1 MKTVWRVFSYLKRY
15 PWMAAGTLTCA
26 ILSTLMVIV
35 FPATAKWIIDDVVR
49 ANRPDKLLPLILL
62 AAVAFLVQHG
72 FKALR
77 LVLNNTFEQRVIFD
91 LRSDLYSHIQL
102 LPLRWFDNRATGD
115 LMTRVIEDVNSV
127 ERVLI
132 DGIEQGVV
140 AILQVVI
147 VISVMFYLNVKLALL
162 ALVPFPLLIAG
173 ALTYTL
179 TAHRRYRSQRRASSN
194 MNALLHDNL
203 AGVRQIKS
211 FVREREEHARFN
223 RVSDQLRHATLVV
236 MRVWAIYSP
245 SMSMF
250 EAIGALLV
258 LGFGGHAVLTG
269 AMQIG
274 DLVAFLMLTAFL
286 YDPVSRLHQLNQ
298 LVQAGRAAG
307 ERVFE
312 ILDEQ
317 VEAGAVAGIGD
328 PGTAITD
335 RGYKARIL
343 GDIRYENVSFSYVEG
358 LPALRCVSFHAPP
371 GATVA
376 LVGATGAG
384 KSTLVNLLVRFYEF
398 TSGEIH
404 IDGKPVREYELR
416 TLREAIGVV
425 TQESFLFN
433 GSIRENLL
441 MGKPDATDAELWRAV
456 DAANARQFI
465 ERLPDGLESVV
476 GERGV
481 KLSVGEK
488 QRLSIARSLLK
499 DPPILILDEATAS
512 VDTATE
518 RLIQEALER
527 LMANRTSI
535 VIAHR
540 LSTIVYAWK
549 ICAAVPAKFAR
560 GLATARDRVA
570 GGNHYLGK
578 SRARAAITGLRRIPL
593 SGRRWCRCGR
603 SRNRDGL
610 AGLQFTTVFDVV
622 GFLQFID
629 AYFVHFGYGR
639 QCLSARHDVRVAH
652 SGGMRR
658 RHGWSGRI
666 RRRGRA
672 LSNHDP
678 WPDVGNFLLQL

>member
-1 MKTVWRVFSYLKRY
+1 METVCRVFAYLRRY
-15 PWMAAGTLTCA
+15 PWLAVGTLTCA
-26 ILSTLMVIV
+26 VLGTLMVAI
-35 FPATAKWIIDDVVR
+35 FPTVTKWIINDVVR
-49 ANRPDKLLPLILL
+49 ANHPEKLLPLVLL
-62 AAVAFLVQHG
+62 AAAAFLLQHG
-72 FKALR
+72 FNALR
-77 LVLNNTFEQRVIFD
+77 IVLNNTFEQKVIFD

-140 AILQVVI
+140 ALLQVII
-147 VISVMFYLNVKLALL
+147 VMVVMFYLNAKLALL
-162 ALVPFPLLIAG
+162 ALAPFPLLIAG

-179 TAHRRYRSQRRASSN
+179 TAHRRYRLQRRAASA

-203 AGVRQIKS
+203 SGVRQIKS
-211 FVREREEHARFN
+211 FVRENEEHGRFN

-250 EAIGALLV
+250 EAFGAVLV
-258 LGFGGHAVLTG
+258 LGFGSRAVSAG
-269 AMQIG
+269 GMQIG

-286 YDPVSRLHQLNQ
+286 YDPISRLHQLNQ
-298 LVQAGRAAG
+298 LMQAGRAAG

-312 ILDEQ
+312 ILDERI
-317 VEAGAVAGIGD
+317 EPGWIDSKPSARVA
-328 PGTAITD
+328 
-335 RGYKARIL
+335 
-343 GDIRYENVSFSYVEG
+343 GDIRYEEVSFSYTDG
-358 LPALRCVSFHAPP
+358 LPALDHVSFHAPP
-371 GATVA
+371 GATIA

-398 TSGEIH
+398 NSGEIYV
-404 IDGKPVREYELR
+404 DGRPIRRYGLR
-416 TLREAIGVV
+416 SLREAIGVV

-441 MGKPDATDAELWRAV
+441 IGKPLATDAELWRAV
-456 DAANARQFI
+456 DAANARGFI
-465 ERLPDGLESVV
+465 ERLPSGLESVV

-488 QRLSIARSLLK
+488 QRLSIARALLK

-527 LMANRTSI
+527 LMFHRTSI

-540 LSTIVYAWK
+540 LSTIVHADQ
-549 ICAAVPAKFAR
+549 ILVLDHGRIIER
-560 GLATARDRVA
+560 G
-570 GGNHYLGK
+570 
-578 SRARAAITGLRRIPL
+578 
-593 SGRRWCRCGR
+593 
-603 SRNRDGL
+603 
-610 AGLQFTTVFDVV
+610 
-622 GFLQFID
+622 
-629 AYFVHFGYGR
+629 
-639 QCLSARHDVRVAH
+639 RHDELLAF
-652 SGGMRR
+652 GGKYARLCEQSLLETSAQPEQ
-658 RHGWSGRI
+658 GTAEEI
-666 RRRGRA
+666 A
-672 LSNHDP
+672 TLPIPAPDEQLSI
-678 WPDVGNFLLQL
+678 

>member
-1 MKTVWRVFSYLKRY
+1 MKTVWRVFGYLKRY
-15 PWMAAGTLTCA
+15 PWLATGTLACA
-26 ILSTLMVIV
+26 ITGTLMVIV
-35 FPATAKWIIDDVVR
+35 FPAVTKRIIDDVVR
-49 ANRPDKLLPLILL
+49 QNHPEKLLPLVLF
-62 AAVAFLVQHG
+62 AAAAFLIQHV
-72 FKALR
+72 FNALR
-77 LVLNNTFEQRVIFD
+77 IILNNTFEQKVIFD

-140 AILQVVI
+140 AVLQVLI
-147 VISVMFYLNVKLALL
+147 VVGVMFYFNAKLTLL

-179 TAHRRYRSQRRASSN
+179 TAHRRYRLQRRAASA

-203 AGVRQIKS
+203 SGIRQIKS
-211 FVREREEHARFN
+211 FVREKEEHGRFN

-250 EAIGALLV
+250 EACGAVIV
-258 LGFGGHAVLTG
+258 LAFGSHAVLTG

-312 ILDEQ
+312 ILDEPIELGWSETETS
-317 VEAGAVAGIGD
+317 VRVA
-328 PGTAITD
+328 
-335 RGYKARIL
+335 
-343 GDIRYENVSFSYVEG
+343 GDIRYEDVSFSYAEG
-358 LPALRCVSFHAPP
+358 LPALRHVFLHARP
-371 GATVA
+371 GETVA
-376 LVGATGAG
+376 LVGATGGG
-384 KSTLVNLLVRFYEF
+384 KSTLVSLLARFYELRE
-398 TSGEIH
+398 GEIYV
-404 IDGKPVREYELR
+404 DGKPIREYGVR
-416 TLREAIGVV
+416 ALRENIGLV

-441 MGKPDATDAELWRAV
+441 MGKPTASDAELWRAV
-456 DAANARQFI
+456 EAANARQFI
-465 ERLPDGLESVV
+465 ERLPNGLESVV

-488 QRLSIARSLLK
+488 QRLSIARALLK

-518 RLIQEALER
+518 RLIQEALEH

-540 LSTIVYAWK
+540 LSTIVRADQ
-549 ICAAVPAKFAR
+549 ILVLDHGRIIERGTHEELIAR
-560 GLATARDRVA
+560 GGKYARLCEQSLLETRDERI
-570 GGNHYLGK
+570 
-578 SRARAAITGLRRIPL
+578 AREVESLVGRDSVEPSEIENEIP
-593 SGRRWCRCGR
+593 S
-603 SRNRDGL
+603 
-610 AGLQFTTVFDVV
+610 
-622 GFLQFID
+622 
-629 AYFVHFGYGR
+629 
-639 QCLSARHDVRVAH
+639 
-652 SGGMRR
+652 
-658 RHGWSGRI
+658 
-666 RRRGRA
+666 
-672 LSNHDP
+672 
-678 WPDVGNFLLQL
+678 

>member
-35 FPATAKWIIDDVVR
+35 FPAAAKWIIDDVVR

-72 FKALR
+72 FNALR

-258 LGFGGHAVLTG
+258 LGFGAHAVLAG

-317 VEAGAVAGIGD
+317 VEAGALAEIGD

-343 GDIRYENVSFSYVEG
+343 GDIRYENVNFSYVEG
-358 LPALRCVSFHAPP
+358 LPALRHVSFHAPP
-371 GATVA
+371 GETVA

-398 TSGEIH
+398 TSGEIY
-404 IDGKPVREYELR
+404 IDGKAVREYELH

-441 MGKPDATDAELWRAV
+441 MGKPDATGAELWRAV

-488 QRLSIARSLLK
+488 QRLSIARALLK

-540 LSTIVYAWK
+540 LSTIVYADQ
-549 ICAAVPAKFAR
+549 ILV
-560 GLATARDRVA
+560 LD
-570 GGNHYLGK
+570 H
-578 SRARAAITGLRRIPL
+578 
-593 SGRRWCRCGR
+593 
-603 SRNRDGL
+603 
-610 AGLQFTTVFDVV
+610 
-622 GFLQFID
+622 
-629 AYFVHFGYGR
+629 
-639 QCLSARHDVRVAH
+639 
-652 SGGMRR
+652 
-658 RHGWSGRI
+658 GRI
-666 RRRGRA
+666 IERGT
-672 LSNHDP
+672 HDE
-678 WPDVGNFLLQL
+678 LLAQDGKYARLCRQSLLEASPLRETDAQTEIVTAESLEREQQLPV

>member
-1 MKTVWRVFSYLKRY
+1 MKTVWRVFAYLKRY
-15 PWMAAGTLTCA
+15 PWLAAGTLACA
-26 ILSTLMVIV
+26 ILGTLLVIV
-35 FPATAKWIIDDVVR
+35 FPTVTKWIIDDVVR

-62 AAVAFLVQHG
+62 ATVAFLIQHL
-72 FKALR
+72 FNSLR
-77 LVLNNTFEQRVIFD
+77 LILNNTFEQKVIFD

-140 AILQVVI
+140 AVLQIVI
-147 VISVMFYLNVKLALL
+147 VVAVMFYWNAKLALL
-162 ALVPFPLLIAG
+162 ALVPLPLLIAG
-173 ALTYTL
+173 ALAYTL
-179 TAHRRYRSQRRASSN
+179 TAHRRYRLQRRAASN
-194 MNALLHDNL
+194 INALLHDNL

-211 FVREREEHARFN
+211 FAREREEHARFN
-223 RVSDQLRHATLVV
+223 RASDQLRHATLVV
-236 MRVWAIYSP
+236 MRTWAIYSP

-258 LGFGGHAVLTG
+258 LGFGSHDVLTG
-269 AMQIG
+269 SLQLG
-274 DLVAFLMLTAFL
+274 DLVGILMLMAFL
-286 YDPVSRLHQLNQ
+286 YDPISRLHQLNQ

-312 ILDEQ
+312 ILDEDAEPG
-317 VEAGAVAGIGD
+317 VVTGVGD
-328 PGTAITD
+328 PGTATID
-335 RGYKARIL
+335 RGYSTRII
-343 GDIRYENVSFSYVEG
+343 GDIRYDNVSFSYVDG
-358 LPALRCVSFHAPP
+358 LSALRHISFHALP
-371 GATVA
+371 GTTTA

-398 TSGEIH
+398 DSGQIYV
-404 IDGKPVREYELR
+404 DDKPVREYDLR

-441 MGKPDATDAELWRAV
+441 MGKPTATDAELWRAV

-465 ERLPDGLESVV
+465 ERLPQGLESVV

-488 QRLSIARSLLK
+488 QRLSIARALLK

-518 RLIQEALER
+518 RLIQEALEH

-540 LSTIVYAWK
+540 LSTIVGADQILVLDHGRVVERGTHEELLVLDQKYALLCRQSLLESSPQRQTEPQEE
-549 ICAAVPAKFAR
+549 IV
-560 GLATARDRVA
+560 TSEVA
-570 GGNHYLGK
+570 EPEEE
-578 SRARAAITGLRRIPL
+578 RL
-593 SGRRWCRCGR
+593 S
-603 SRNRDGL
+603 
-610 AGLQFTTVFDVV
+610 V
-622 GFLQFID
+622 
-629 AYFVHFGYGR
+629 
-639 QCLSARHDVRVAH
+639 
-652 SGGMRR
+652 
-658 RHGWSGRI
+658 
-666 RRRGRA
+666 
-672 LSNHDP
+672 
-678 WPDVGNFLLQL
+678 

>member
-1 MKTVWRVFSYLKRY
+1 MKTVWRVFAYFKRY

-26 ILSTLMVIV
+26 IMSTLMVIV
-35 FPATAKWIIDDVVR
+35 FPAATKWIIDDVVR
-49 ANRPDKLLPLILL
+49 ANRPDKLLPLIML
-62 AAVAFLVQHG
+62 AAAAFLVQHG
-72 FKALR
+72 FNALR
-77 LVLNNTFEQRVIFD
+77 IVLNNTFEQRVIFD

-147 VISVMFYLNVKLALL
+147 VISVMLYLNFKLALF

-211 FVREREEHARFN
+211 FVRDREEHARFN

-286 YDPVSRLHQLNQ
+286 YDPISRLHQLNQ

-312 ILDEQ
+312 ILDEPAEPG
-317 VEAGAVAGIGD
+317 VVAAGA
-328 PGTAITD
+328 D
-335 RGYKARIL
+335 RGGAQLVADFPREAVSFPHRRDIEPQRARIV
-343 GDIRYENVSFSYVEG
+343 GDICYENVSFSYVEG
-358 LPALRCVSFHAPP
+358 LPALRHVSFHAPP
-371 GATVA
+371 GATIA

-384 KSTLVNLLVRFYEF
+384 KSTLMNLLVRFYEF
-398 TSGEIH
+398 TNGEIYV
-404 IDGKPVREYELR
+404 DGKSVREYGLR

-441 MGKPDATDAELWRAV
+441 MGKPDATEIELWRAV

-488 QRLSIARSLLK
+488 QRLSIARALLK

-540 LSTIVYAWK
+540 LSTIVHAEQ
-549 ICAAVPAKFAR
+549 ILV
-560 GLATARDRVA
+560 LD
-570 GGNHYLGK
+570 H
-578 SRARAAITGLRRIPL
+578 
-593 SGRRWCRCGR
+593 
-603 SRNRDGL
+603 
-610 AGLQFTTVFDVV
+610 
-622 GFLQFID
+622 
-629 AYFVHFGYGR
+629 
-639 QCLSARHDVRVAH
+639 
-652 SGGMRR
+652 
-658 RHGWSGRI
+658 GRI
-666 RRRGRA
+666 IERGTHDDLLA
-672 LSNHDP
+672 LDGRYARLCRQS
-678 WPDVGNFLLQL
+678 LLETSPVRETESPAEIAASQTLEREEHLPV

>member
-1 MKTVWRVFSYLKRY
+1 MKTVWRVFAYLKRY

-26 ILSTLMVIV
+26 VLSTLVVIV
-35 FPATAKWIIDDVVR
+35 FPATTKWIINDVVR
-49 ANRPDKLLPLILL
+49 AHRPDKLLPLIAL
-62 AAVAFLVQHG
+62 AAIAFLFQHG
-72 FKALR
+72 FNALR
-77 LVLNNTFEQRVIFD
+77 IILNNTFEQKVIFD

-140 AILQVVI
+140 AALQVLI
-147 VISVMFYLNVKLALL
+147 VVGMMFYLNAKLALL

-179 TAHRRYRSQRRASSN
+179 TAHRRYRLQRRASSD

-211 FVREREEHARFN
+211 FVRENEEHTRFN
-223 RVSDQLRHATLVV
+223 RVSDHLRRATLVV

-245 SMSMF
+245 SMSLF
-250 EAIGALLV
+250 ESIGALLV

-269 AMQIG
+269 SMQIG
-274 DLVAFLMLTAFL
+274 DLVAFLMLIAFL
-286 YDPVSRLHQLNQ
+286 YDPLSRLHQLNQ

-312 ILDEQ
+312 ILDEPA
-317 VEAGAVAGIGD
+317 EPGAAVAR
-328 PGTAITD
+328 TD
-335 RGYKARIL
+335 RGRASMGAEPQLTPIL
-343 GDIRYENVSFSYVEG
+343 GDIRYQDVSFSYAEG
-358 LPALRCVSFHAPP
+358 LPALRNVSFHARP
-371 GATVA
+371 GATTA

-398 TSGEIH
+398 TSGQIY
-404 IDGKPVREYELR
+404 IDGKPIREYDLR
-416 TLREAIGVV
+416 ALREAIGVV

-441 MGKPDATDAELWRAV
+441 MGKPQASDAELWRAV
-456 DAANARQFI
+456 VAANAQQFI
-465 ERLPDGLESVV
+465 QRLPGGLESVV

-488 QRLSIARSLLK
+488 QRLSIARALLK

-540 LSTIVYAWK
+540 LSTIV
-549 ICAAVPAKFAR
+549 
-560 GLATARDRVA
+560 
-570 GGNHYLGK
+570 
-578 SRARAAITGLRRIPL
+578 RADQILVL
-593 SGRRWCRCGR
+593 
-603 SRNRDGL
+603 D
-610 AGLQFTTVFDVV
+610 
-622 GFLQFID
+622 
-629 AYFVHFGYGR
+629 H
-639 QCLSARHDVRVAH
+639 
-652 SGGMRR
+652 
-658 RHGWSGRI
+658 GRI
-666 RRRGRA
+666 IERGTHDELLA
-672 LSNHDP
+672 LGGKYARLCQQS
-678 WPDVGNFLLQL
+678 LLETSPLRETESPAEIAASQTPEAKEQLPVC

>member
-1 MKTVWRVFSYLKRY
+1 MKTVWRVFAYLKRY
-15 PWMAAGTLTCA
+15 PWLAAGTLACA
-26 ILSTLMVIV
+26 IMGTLMVIV
-35 FPATAKWIIDDVVR
+35 FPSVTKWIIEDVVR

-62 AAVAFLVQHG
+62 ATVAFLVQHL
-72 FKALR
+72 FNSLR
-77 LVLNNTFEQRVIFD
+77 IILNNTFEQKVIFD

-140 AILQVVI
+140 AVLQIVI
-147 VISVMFYLNVKLALL
+147 VVAVMFYWNAKLALL
-162 ALVPFPLLIAG
+162 ALVPLPLLIAG
-173 ALTYTL
+173 ALAYTL
-179 TAHRRYRSQRRASSN
+179 TAHRRYRLQRRAASN
-194 MNALLHDNL
+194 INALLHDNL

-211 FVREREEHARFN
+211 FAREREEHARFN
-223 RVSDQLRHATLVV
+223 RASDQLRHATLVV
-236 MRVWAIYSP
+236 MRTWAIYSP

-258 LGFGGHAVLTG
+258 LGFGSHDVLTG
-269 AMQIG
+269 SLQLG
-274 DLVAFLMLTAFL
+274 DLVGILMLMAFL
-286 YDPVSRLHQLNQ
+286 YDPISRLHQLNQ

-312 ILDEQ
+312 ILDEDAEPG
-317 VEAGAVAGIGD
+317 VVTKIKSVGEPDRFPRVKRDDTREAVSF
-328 PGTAITD
+328 P
-335 RGYKARIL
+335 YKPALPII
-343 GDIRYENVSFSYVEG
+343 GDIRYEDVSFSYVDG
-358 LPALRCVSFHAPP
+358 LSALRHISFHALP
-371 GATVA
+371 GTTTA

-398 TSGEIH
+398 DSGQIYV
-404 IDGKPVREYELR
+404 DDKPVREYDLR

-441 MGKPDATDAELWRAV
+441 MGKPTASDAELWRAV

-465 ERLPDGLESVV
+465 ERLPQGLESVV

-488 QRLSIARSLLK
+488 QRLSIARALLK

-518 RLIQEALER
+518 RLIQEALEH

-540 LSTIVYAWK
+540 LSTIVGADQILVLDHGRVVERGTHEELLVLDQKYAQLCRQSLLESSPQREAESEEE
-549 ICAAVPAKFAR
+549 IV
-560 GLATARDRVA
+560 TSEVA
-570 GGNHYLGK
+570 EPEEQRL
-578 SRARAAITGLRRIPL
+578 P
-593 SGRRWCRCGR
+593 
-603 SRNRDGL
+603 
-610 AGLQFTTVFDVV
+610 V
-622 GFLQFID
+622 
-629 AYFVHFGYGR
+629 
-639 QCLSARHDVRVAH
+639 
-652 SGGMRR
+652 
-658 RHGWSGRI
+658 
-666 RRRGRA
+666 
-672 LSNHDP
+672 
-678 WPDVGNFLLQL
+678 

>member
-1 MKTVWRVFSYLKRY
+1 MKTVWRVFAYLKRY
-15 PWMAAGTLTCA
+15 PGLAAGTLACA
-26 ILSTLMVIV
+26 ILGTLMVIV
-35 FPATAKWIIDDVVR
+35 FPSVTKSIIDDVVR

-62 AAVAFLVQHG
+62 ATVAFLIQHL
-72 FKALR
+72 FNSLR
-77 LVLNNTFEQRVIFD
+77 IILNNTFEQKVIFD

-140 AILQVVI
+140 AVLQIIIVVT
-147 VISVMFYLNVKLALL
+147 VMFYLNPTLALL
-162 ALVPFPLLIAG
+162 ALLPLKLLIAG
-173 ALTYTL
+173 ALGYTL
-179 TAHRRYRSQRRASSN
+179 TAHRRYRLQRRAASN
-194 MNALLHDNL
+194 INALLHDNL
-203 AGVRQIKS
+203 AGIRQIKS
-211 FVREREEHARFN
+211 FAREREEHARYN
-223 RVSDQLRHATLVV
+223 CAGDQLRHATLVV
-236 MRVWAIYSP
+236 MRTWAIYSP

-258 LGFGGHAVLTG
+258 LGFGSHAVLTG
-269 AMQIG
+269 SLQLG
-274 DLVAFLMLTAFL
+274 DLVAILMLTAFL
-286 YDPVSRLHQLNQ
+286 YDPISRLHQLNQ

-312 ILDEQ
+312 ILDENAEPG
-317 VEAGAVAGIGD
+317 VVAGTGD
-328 PGTAITD
+328 SAYSNHI
-335 RGYKARIL
+335 I
-343 GDIRYENVSFSYVEG
+343 GDIRYENVGFSYVEG
-358 LPALRCVSFHAPP
+358 LSALRHISFHALP
-371 GATVA
+371 GTTTA

-398 TSGEIH
+398 DSGQIYV
-404 IDGKPVREYELR
+404 DDKPICEYDLR

-441 MGKPDATDAELWRAV
+441 MGKPTATDAELWRAV

-465 ERLPDGLESVV
+465 ERVPHGLESVV

-488 QRLSIARSLLK
+488 QRLSIARALLK

-518 RLIQEALER
+518 RLIQEALEH

-540 LSTIVYAWK
+540 LSTIVHADQILVLDHGRIIERGTHEELIAHGGKYARL
-549 ICAAVPAKFAR
+549 CEQSLLEAR
-560 GLATARDRVA
+560 REIVDAEEELEEAPIE
-570 GGNHYLGK
+570 
-578 SRARAAITGLRRIPL
+578 S
-593 SGRRWCRCGR
+593 
-603 SRNRDGL
+603 RDG
-610 AGLQFTTVFDVV
+610 QMS
-622 GFLQFID
+622 I
-629 AYFVHFGYGR
+629 
-639 QCLSARHDVRVAH
+639 
-652 SGGMRR
+652 
-658 RHGWSGRI
+658 
-666 RRRGRA
+666 
-672 LSNHDP
+672 
-678 WPDVGNFLLQL
+678 

>member
-1 MKTVWRVFSYLKRY
+1 MKTVWRVFCYLKRY
-15 PWMAAGTLTCA
+15 PLLALGTLTCA
-26 ILSTLMVIV
+26 VLGTFMVII
-35 FPATAKWIIDDVVR
+35 FPAVTKWIINDVVR
-49 ANRPDKLLPLILL
+49 ANHPEKLLPLVLL
-62 AAVAFLVQHG
+62 AAAAFLLQHA
-72 FKALR
+72 FNAVR
-77 LVLNNTFEQRVIFD
+77 IVLNNTFEQKVIFD

-140 AILQVVI
+140 ALLQVVI
-147 VISVMFYLNVKLALL
+147 VMAVMFYLNATLALL
-162 ALVPFPLLIAG
+162 ALAPFPLLIAG

-179 TAHRRYRSQRRASSN
+179 TAHRRYRLQRRAASA

-203 AGVRQIKS
+203 SGVRQIKS
-211 FVREREEHARFN
+211 FVREKEEHARFN

-250 EAIGALLV
+250 EAFGAVLV
-258 LGFGGHAVLTG
+258 LGFGSHAVLTG

-286 YDPVSRLHQLNQ
+286 YDPISRLHQLNQ
-298 LVQAGRAAG
+298 LMQAGRAAG

-312 ILDEQ
+312 ILDER
-317 VEAGAVAGIGD
+317 VE
-328 PGTAITD
+328 PGWIE
-335 RGYKARIL
+335 RKMSARIA
-343 GDIRYENVSFSYVEG
+343 GDIRYENVSFSYTEG
-358 LPALRCVSFHAPP
+358 LPALDRVSFHAAP

-398 TSGEIH
+398 IGGEIY
-404 IDGKPVREYELR
+404 IDGRPIREYALR
-416 TLREAIGVV
+416 SLREAIGVV

-441 MGKPDATDAELWRAV
+441 MGKPDATDVELWRAV
-456 DAANARQFI
+456 DAANAREFI
-465 ERLPDGLESVV
+465 ERLPAGLESVV

-488 QRLSIARSLLK
+488 QRLSIARALLK

-527 LMANRTSI
+527 LMFHRTSI

-540 LSTIVYAWK
+540 LSTIVHADQ
-549 ICAAVPAKFAR
+549 ILVLDHGRIIER
-560 GLATARDRVA
+560 G
-570 GGNHYLGK
+570 
-578 SRARAAITGLRRIPL
+578 
-593 SGRRWCRCGR
+593 
-603 SRNRDGL
+603 
-610 AGLQFTTVFDVV
+610 
-622 GFLQFID
+622 
-629 AYFVHFGYGR
+629 
-639 QCLSARHDVRVAH
+639 RHDELLAF
-652 SGGMRR
+652 GGKYARLCEQ
-658 RHGWSGRI
+658 SLLETSPQPDLETPPQI
-666 RRRGRA
+666 A
-672 LSNHDP
+672 TLPIPAPDEQLS
-678 WPDVGNFLLQL
+678 V

>member
-1 MKTVWRVFSYLKRY
+1 MKTVWRVFAYLKRY
-15 PWMAAGTLTCA
+15 PWLAAGTLACA
-26 ILSTLMVIV
+26 ILGTLMVIV
-35 FPATAKWIIDDVVR
+35 FPSVTKWIIDDVVR
-49 ANRPDKLLPLILL
+49 TNRPDKLLPLILL
-62 AAVAFLVQHG
+62 AAAAFLVQHV
-72 FKALR
+72 FNSLR
-77 LVLNNTFEQRVIFD
+77 IILNNTFEQKVIFD

-140 AILQVVI
+140 AVLQIVI
-147 VISVMFYLNVKLALL
+147 VVAVMFYWNAKLALL

-173 ALTYTL
+173 ALAYTL
-179 TAHRRYRSQRRASSN
+179 TAHRRYRLQRRAASN
-194 MNALLHDNL
+194 INALLHDNL
-203 AGVRQIKS
+203 AGIRQIKS
-211 FVREREEHARFN
+211 FAREGEEHARFN

-236 MRVWAIYSP
+236 MRTWAIYSP

-250 EAIGALLV
+250 EAIGALLA
-258 LGFGGHAVLTG
+258 LGFGSHAVLTG
-269 AMQIG
+269 SLQLG
-274 DLVAFLMLTAFL
+274 DLIGILMLMAFL
-286 YDPVSRLHQLNQ
+286 YDPISRLHQLNQ

-312 ILDEQ
+312 ILDEDA
-317 VEAGAVAGIGD
+317 EPGFAAGIAD
-328 PGTAITD
+328 PGAAIND
-335 RGYKARIL
+335 RRYSKRIA

-358 LPALRCVSFHAPP
+358 LPALKHISFHALP
-371 GATVA
+371 GTTTA

-398 TSGEIH
+398 DAGQIYV
-404 IDGKPVREYELR
+404 DDKPIREYDLR

-441 MGKPDATDAELWRAV
+441 MGKPTATEAELWRAV

-465 ERLPDGLESVV
+465 ERLPQGMKSVV

-488 QRLSIARSLLK
+488 QRLSIARALLK

-518 RLIQEALER
+518 RLIQEALEY

-540 LSTIVYAWK
+540 LSTIV
-549 ICAAVPAKFAR
+549 
-560 GLATARDRVA
+560 
-570 GGNHYLGK
+570 
-578 SRARAAITGLRRIPL
+578 RADQILVL
-593 SGRRWCRCGR
+593 
-603 SRNRDGL
+603 D
-610 AGLQFTTVFDVV
+610 
-622 GFLQFID
+622 
-629 AYFVHFGYGR
+629 
-639 QCLSARHDVRVAH
+639 
-652 SGGMRR
+652 
-658 RHGWSGRI
+658 
-666 RRRGRA
+666 RGRVVERGT
-672 LSNHDP
+672 HEE
-678 WPDVGNFLLQL
+678 LLMLDQKYGQLCRQSLLESSPQGEAEPQEEIVTSEIAEPEEERLQV

>member
-1 MKTVWRVFSYLKRY
+1 MKTVWRVFTYLKRY
-15 PWMAAGTLTCA
+15 PWMAAGTLSCA
-26 ILSTLMVIV
+26 VLTTLMVIV
-35 FPATAKWIIDDVVR
+35 FPSATKWIINDVVR
-49 ANRPDKLLPLILL
+49 AHRPDKLLPLILL
-62 AAVAFLVQHG
+62 AAVAFLLQHV
-72 FKALR
+72 FNSLR
-77 LVLNNTFEQRVIFD
+77 IILNNTFEQKVIFD

-140 AILQVVI
+140 AVLQIVI
-147 VISVMFYLNVKLALL
+147 VLAVMFYWNAKLALL
-162 ALVPFPLLIAG
+162 ALVPFPLLIGG
-173 ALTYTL
+173 ALAYTL
-179 TAHRRYRSQRRASSN
+179 TAHRRYRLQRRTSSAI
-194 MNALLHDNL
+194 NALLHDNL
-203 AGVRQIKS
+203 AGIRQIKS
-211 FVREREEHARFN
+211 FAREREEHARFN
-223 RVSDQLRHATLVV
+223 RASDQLRHATLVV

-250 EAIGALLV
+250 EAIGALLI
-258 LGFGGHAVLTG
+258 LGFGGYAALTG
-269 AMQIG
+269 TMQIG

-312 ILDEQ
+312 ILDEPA
-317 VEAGAVAGIGD
+317 EPGAVAGIGD
-328 PGTAITD
+328 PGTASPNRTGGCA
-335 RGYKARIL
+335 RGYSTHIA
-343 GDIRYENVSFSYVEG
+343 GDIRYEDVSFSYAEG
-358 LPALRCVSFHAPP
+358 LPALRHVSFHAPP
-371 GATVA
+371 GATIA
-376 LVGATGAG
+376 LVGSTGAG

-398 TSGEIH
+398 SSGQIYV
-404 IDGKPVREYELR
+404 DGKPIRDYVLR
-416 TLREAIGVV
+416 ALREAIGVV

-465 ERLPDGLESVV
+465 ERLPQGLESVV

-488 QRLSIARSLLK
+488 QRLSIARALLK

-540 LSTIVYAWK
+540 LSTIVHADQ
-549 ICAAVPAKFAR
+549 ILV
-560 GLATARDRVA
+560 LD
-570 GGNHYLGK
+570 H
-578 SRARAAITGLRRIPL
+578 
-593 SGRRWCRCGR
+593 
-603 SRNRDGL
+603 
-610 AGLQFTTVFDVV
+610 
-622 GFLQFID
+622 
-629 AYFVHFGYGR
+629 
-639 QCLSARHDVRVAH
+639 
-652 SGGMRR
+652 
-658 RHGWSGRI
+658 GRI
-666 RRRGRA
+666 IERGTHDELVA
-672 LSNHDP
+672 LNGKYARLCRHS
-678 WPDVGNFLLQL
+678 LLEASPVRESEPREEIVAQTLEKEERLPV